1 MALPVMLGQI
11 GHVLVGLVDNI
22 MVGKLGASSLAAVS
36 LGNGLFFIAMSIAIG
51 FSFAITPLAAEADG
65 QKNIEKAKTY
75 FKNGILIC
83 STIGVLLYVL
93 VKVVQPFLSLLNQP
107 AEVVEIANPYINI
120 IAYSLVPFA
129 IYQAVKQFSD
139 GMSAT
144 RYAMYATIA
153 ANLINV
159 LLNYILI
166 YGKWGFPRLEVEGAA
181 LGTLISRVFM
191 LGFLIFLLKYSNKFS
206 VYFNNFFSEFYN
218 KIALQKLLKL
228 GFPSALQ
235 MLFEFGIF
243 TSSIFL
249 SGTLNTESQAA
260 NQIALNL
267 ATMTFMVIVGLG
279 VTSTVRV
286 GNQIGKN
293 NYKEL
298 QRIMKS
304 IFLLVFIIQT
314 VFAFIFILCKD
325 YLPLFYIDDTQ
336 VVHIASNLLLLVAL
350 FQLSDGFQVTL
361 LGALRGMQDVN
372 VPTVLLF
379 IAYWCIGFPVAFFFG
394 KEYNLGAIGI
404 WVGLF
409 VGLTVSSTFLFF
421 RYRYLISNKLD

>member
-1 MALPVMLGQI
+1 MLGQI

-36 LGNGLFFIAMSIAIG
+36 LGNGLFFATMSIAIG
-51 FSFAITPLAAEADG
+51 FSFAITPLVAESDG
-65 QKNIEKAKTY
+65 QSNIAKAKTF
-75 FKNGILIC
+75 FKNGVVIC
-83 STIGVLLYVL
+83 SVIGVLLYAL
-93 VKVVQPFLSLLNQP
+93 VKIIQPYLSVLNQP
-107 AEVVEIANPYINI
+107 DEVVAIANPYINI
-120 IAYSLVPFA
+120 IAYSLIPFA

-144 RYAMYATIA
+144 RYAMYATIV
-153 ANLINV
+153 ANVINV
-159 LLNYILI
+159 LLNYVLI

-181 LGTLISRVFM
+181 LGTLISRIIM
-191 LGFLIFLLKYSNKFS
+191 LLLLVFLLKYSKKFS
-206 VYFNNFFSEFYN
+206 VYFIDFFNNFYEA
-218 KIALQKLLKL
+218 IALKKLLKL

-243 TSSIFL
+243 TSTIFL
-249 SGTLNTESQAA
+249 SGTLSTKSQAA

-279 VTSTVRV
+279 VTATVRV
-286 GNQIGKN
+286 GNQIGRKN
-293 NYKEL
+293 YTEL
-298 QRIMKS
+298 KRIMKS

-314 VFAFIFILCKD
+314 AFAFLFIFFKD
-325 YLPLFYIDDTQ
+325 YLPLFYINDTS
-336 VVHIASNLLLLVAL
+336 VVSIASHLLIMVAL

-372 VPTVLLF
+372 KPTVFLF
-379 IAYWCIGFPVAFFFG
+379 IAYWCIGFPIAYFFG
-394 KEYNLGAIGI
+394 KENNLGAFGI

-409 VGLTVSSTFLFF
+409 AGLTTSSFFLFL
-421 RYRYLISNKLD
+421 RYSYIIKKNNKKIL